1 MKKAS
6 QAIALIRE
14 VDMKS
19 KGVNSNQIPPG
30 DLLKELLVKLM
41 R

>member
-6 QAIALIRE
+6 NAIALIRE

-19 KGVNSNQIPPG
+19 KGVKASQISNG